1 MVRRKYADD
10 SAIQNKIDDLFTY
23 RKIKEL
29 IQLGQLTKNKAWISQ
44 LYQIQTQIYLL
55 DAYLETNWDLEP
67 AQISAYWSGIMA
79 ALEQIGY
86 TGKRAEKLVTEI
98 RRYEKIETDCRRN
111 KWPTRVDNKSFY
123 TTKSCDVRLIRHL
136 VYAAA
141 PDLKWHWKENVWK
154 YYDLITEINDDV
166 ADVMED
172 VDTYNGNR
180 YLISILRKGIRKT
193 TSRYADFIEE
203 VTVKANSF
211 FAHHPKQERDH
222 QLHEWIILRS
232 QETLQLL
239 HDSASQLDIAQLA
252 NAKVLRYMT

>member
-1 MVRRKYADD
+1 MVRRKYVDD
-10 SAIQNKIDDLFTY
+10 HAIKNKIDDLFAY
-23 RKIKEL
+23 RKINEL
-29 IQLGQLTKNKAWISQ
+29 IQLGNLSKNKAWINH
-44 LYQIQTQIYLL
+44 LYHIQTEIYLL
-55 DAYLETNWDLEP
+55 DAYLESNWELDP
-67 AQISAYWSGIMA
+67 MQISLFWSGIMG
-79 ALEQIGY
+79 ALDQIGY
-86 TGKRAEKLVTEI
+86 TGKRADKLVREI
-98 RRYEKIETDCRRN
+98 RQYEKIETDCRKD
-111 KWPTRVDNKSFY
+111 KWPTRVDPKSFY

-141 PDLKWHWKENVWK
+141 PELQLHWKENVWT

-203 VTVKANSF
+203 VTRKANSF
-211 FAHHPKQERDH
+211 FAQHPKQERDH
-222 QLHEWIILRS
+222 QLHEWIIVRS

-239 HDSASQLDIAQLA
+239 TDSAEQLDILRLA
-252 NAKVLRYMT
+252 TAKVLRYMS